1 MQNAQNTQNTFY
13 ITLRNRLVA
22 LNPDRTIYLR
32 GVTRPGI
39 LVESNE
45 LVVAQPPS
53 DVFVLRWIGLHND
66 PYLSAV
72 LLQMECEIAY
82 MTEGTT
88 GNLGMDRGA
97 ILTQMDVELMSLL
110 QPNTTQKMTYASAAA
125 VPMETQIFW
134 SEATF
139 QPLKVERDRLSR
151 VATVSVFSYEEPGE
165 Q

>member
-1 MQNAQNTQNTFY
+1 MQNAQNTFY

-22 LNPDRTIYLR
+22 LNPNRTIYLR
-32 GVTRPGI
+32 GITRPGI

-53 DVFVLRWIGLHND
+53 DVYVLRWIGLRND
-66 PYLSAV
+66 PYLSDV

-82 MTEGTT
+82 MTEGTG

-97 ILTQMDVELMSLL
+97 MLTEMDGELLSLL
-110 QPNTTQKMTYASAAA
+110 QPNTTQKMNYSSAASI
-125 VPMETQIFW
+125 PMETQIFW

-139 QPLKVERDRLSR
+139 QPLKIERDRLSR
-151 VATVSVFSYEEPGE
+151 TVTVSVFSYEEPGE

>member
-1 MQNAQNTQNTFY
+1 MQNAQNTFY

-22 LNPDRTIYLR
+22 LNPNRTIYLR

-66 PYLSAV
+66 PYLSDV
-72 LLQMECEIAY
+72 LLQMKCEIAY

-97 ILTQMDVELMSLL
+97 MLTQMDVELMSLL
-110 QPNTTQKMTYASAAA
+110 QPNTAPKMNYASPAT

-134 SEATF
+134 TEASF

-151 VATVSVFSYEEPGE
+151 IAMVSVFSHEEPRE